1 MENFAEEIMYI
12 KNEESRAR
20 GKQLLQKNDMLELFK
35 KKYEMLHAIRE
46 YLYACGAIEVEV
58 AYLNKYREGA
68 PLSQYETRDPI
79 TGERFFLRHSPENF
93 LRRIV
98 QPFRHVYEIGKNFRV
113 EIEDDFRANE
123 YIVLEHKSVD
133 HTYMEGINMMVNMV
147 KYAVEKTFGSLNT
160 GIVDFNKLTIVTFD
174 EMMRKYMGFGMLDSN
189 FKELALNALEPY
201 ELPVSEEKYEW
212 EIYEL
217 ILKYFIEANIE
228 YPTVVIDYPKALQH
242 ISVVNEQRGI
252 AERFTMV
259 INGVEVCDG
268 GVKFDNAAEYRE
280 VFDEN
285 KDYAKRYMNIED
297 FEMSPEFYEDIEFGH
312 MKMFGYGMG
321 IDRLFAV
328 CVGKNI
334 HDVIL
339 FPFR

>member
-1 MENFAEEIMYI
+1 MY
-12 KNEESRAR
+12 KKDEESRTR
-20 GKQLLQKNDMLELFK
+20 GKQLLQNHTILELFK
-35 KKYEMLHAIRE
+35 KKYEMIHAIRE
-46 YLYACGAIEVEV
+46 YLYTCGAMEVEV

-68 PLSQYETRDPI
+68 PLYQYETSDPI

-98 QPFRHVYEIGKNFRV
+98 QPFHHVYEIGKNFRV

-123 YIVLEHKSVD
+123 YTVLEHKSVD
-133 HTYMEGINMMVNMV
+133 HTYMEGINMLVNMV
-147 KYAVEKTFGSLNT
+147 KYTVEKTFGSLNT
-160 GIVDFNKLTIVTFD
+160 GVVDFNKLTIVTFD
-174 EMMRKYMGFGMLDSN
+174 EMMKKHMGFGMSDPN
-189 FKELALNALEPY
+189 FKNLALEALKPY
-201 ELPVSEEKYEW
+201 ELPVSKEKYDW

-217 ILKYFIEANIE
+217 IMKYFIEANIKD
-228 YPTVVIDYPKALQH
+228 PTIVIDYPVALQH
-242 ISVVNEQRGI
+242 ISVVNKKRNV

-268 GVKFDNAAEYRE
+268 GVKFDNAAEYRT
-280 VFDEN
+280 VFEEN
-285 KDYAKRYMNIED
+285 EDYAKCYMNFED
-297 FEMSPEFYEDIEFGH
+297 FEISPDFYEDVEFSN

-321 IDRLFAV
+321 IDRLFAE